1 MSLIND
7 ALKKAQQR
15 QQGDHL
21 SSPGA
26 SFSSGASPQPTSSAP
41 AKGIMVVFAV
51 SVLLVGLIGVG
62 GWQVWR
68 MVSGEETERLAS
80 DVSDPPET
88 SPVVDDESPEI
99 ADRPSGNREGRVKAV
114 DDTDDREEDS
124 AEPSAARDPEVD
136 TYLRNASITA
146 REAGENS
153 RVIINGRFYGLQ
165 EQVHFGDSLRI
176 VEVAGGVVVFRDRR
190 GAEYRHRL

>member
-1 MSLIND
+1 M
-7 ALKKAQQR
+7 
-15 QQGDHL
+15 
-21 SSPGA
+21 
-26 SFSSGASPQPTSSAP
+26 
-41 AKGIMVVFAV
+41 
-51 SVLLVGLIGVG
+51 
-62 GWQVWR
+62 WR